1 MSLSD
6 ILCPKIGVRGQF
18 ALSDGCWSFSNAG
31 WHGVTGGNYEFSV
44 ADPQKE
50 VPLIHRRVRCAG
62 LLQQTR
68 PQEGHGDHWRLQR
81 LSARGRRGPVLTPRG
96 EGSGGGRRTGPLLR
110 RKRSGVRGAEGGCA
124 SETRRPAT

>member
-50 VPLIHRRVRCAG
+50 VPLIYRRVRCAG
-62 LLQQTR
+62 LLHHTR
-68 PQEGHGDHWRLQR
+68 PQEGHGDRV
-81 LSARGRRGPVLTPRG
+81 GGYNVYPR
-96 EGSGGGRRTGPLLR
+96 EGDEGLFSHPEG
-110 RKRSGVRGAEGGCA
+110 KEAGA
-124 SETRRPAT
+124 